1 MVEESLAHDN
11 LLFLHIMSSLYRP
24 EYMQPPAGSHSAS
37 LWEIL
42 RAEAQQAYLEDR
54 ILHPLLQDVILERL
68 DFSACIAVRLARK
81 LSRRDMKREELEPLF
96 LDVLQSQPCI
106 AEAIA
111 MDLRAYMERDAACR
125 SYLEPLLFYKGFH
138 AISIHRIAHELWGQ
152 GRRLLALMLQSICSE
167 IFSVDIHPAARV
179 GCGVMLDHGTG
190 CVIGETAII
199 ENDVSILHAVTLG
212 GTGKEKGDAR
222 HPIVRTGVLLGA
234 GAKVLGRVVVG
245 ECAKVAASSVVLQ
258 DVPSHK
264 TVAGVP
270 AIIVAE
276 TQCSGSPAHSMTHQL
291 GD

>member
-1 MVEESLAHDN
+1 
-11 LLFLHIMSSLYRP
+11 MSDSYRA
-24 EYMQPPAGSHSAS
+24 EHMQPPAGEHSES
-37 LWEIL
+37 LWLCLCE
-42 RAEAQQAYLEDR
+42 EARSCKTER
-54 ILHPLLQDVILERL
+54 ILLPLLRDVIFDRAG
-68 DFSACIAVRLARK
+68 FSACIAVRLARK

-96 LDVLQSQPCI
+96 FDVLQGQPSI

-111 MDLRAYMERDAACR
+111 IDLRAYMERDAACH
-125 SYLEPLLFYKGFH
+125 SHLEPLLFYKGFH
-138 AISIHRIAHELWGQ
+138 AISIHRIAHELWAQ
-152 GRRLLALMLQSICSE
+152 GRRLLALMLQSISSE
-167 IFSVDIHPAARV
+167 IFSVDIHPAARI

-212 GTGKEKGDAR
+212 GTGKMKGGAR

-234 GAKVLGRVVVG
+234 GAKVLGRVTVG
-245 ECAKVAASSVVLQ
+245 ECAKVAASSVVLH

-270 AIIVAE
+270 AVIVADSE
-276 TQCSGSPAHSMTHQL
+276 CSGSPAHSMAHEL

>member
-1 MVEESLAHDN
+1 
-11 LLFLHIMSSLYRP
+11 MSNSYRP
-24 EYMQPPAGSHSAS
+24 EYMQPPEGQHSES
-37 LWEIL
+37 LWQCL
-42 RAEAQQAYLEDR
+42 CDEAQSCKQER
-54 ILHPLLQDVILERL
+54 ILLPLLRDVILDRQ
-68 DFSACIAVRLARK
+68 DFSSCIAVRLARK

-96 LDVLQSQPCI
+96 LDVLKGQPSI

-111 MDLRAYMERDAACR
+111 IDLRAYMERDAACH
-125 SYLEPLLFYKGFH
+125 SHLEPLLFYKGFH
-138 AISIHRIAHELWGQ
+138 AISIHRIAHEIWGQ

-167 IFSVDIHPAARV
+167 IFSVDIHPAARI

-212 GTGKEKGDAR
+212 GTGKEKGGER

-234 GAKVLGRVVVG
+234 GAKVLGRVTVG
-245 ECAKVAASSVVLQ
+245 QCAKVAASSVVLN

-270 AIIVAE
+270 ALIVADSE
-276 TQCSGSPAHSMTHQL
+276 CMGSPAHSMAHQL